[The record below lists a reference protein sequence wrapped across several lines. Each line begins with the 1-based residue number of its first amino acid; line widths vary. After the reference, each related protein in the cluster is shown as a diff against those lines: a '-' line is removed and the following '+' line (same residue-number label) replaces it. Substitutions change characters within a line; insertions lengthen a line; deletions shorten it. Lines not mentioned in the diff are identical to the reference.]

1 MAAPS
6 AFVSSFARHRR
17 LCPTP
22 SEPRVTRFQNV
33 ITPARPQG
41 QTRVAIARV
50 QPTNKRAALAPATP
64 FGVGMAHGMRPAA
77 AAFVTVVV
85 VASAA
90 SSFVAFS
97 RDRSATVAF
106 WILAGG
112 PTVLL
117 AAVAAVWAKSEE
129 YLWEWLAPK
138 WGDFSRGLLGAAGLF
153 GLAWAFARAVTPV
166 GSPREIW
173 LVSLYS
179 QIGDPRVLQLHAP
192 AVGAAIAVV
201 ALAEELLWRGTVTQL
216 IAERMGSR
224 SAWVWSAALYALVY

>member
-1 MAAPS
+1 
-6 AFVSSFARHRR
+6 
-17 LCPTP
+17 
-22 SEPRVTRFQNV
+22 
-33 ITPARPQG
+33 
-41 QTRVAIARV
+41 
-50 QPTNKRAALAPATP
+50 
-64 FGVGMAHGMRPAA
+64 MAHAMRPAA
-77 AAFVTVVV
+77 AAFVTVAV
-85 VASAA
+85 VASAVA
-90 SSFVAFS
+90 SFVAFS

-117 AAVAAVWAKSEE
+117 AAVAAVWAKRED

-138 WGDFSRGLLGAAGLF
+138 WGDFSRGLLGAAGFF

-192 AVGAAIAVV
+192 AVGAAIALV

-216 IAERMGSR
+216 IAERVGSR
-224 SAWVWSAALYALVY
+224 SAWVWSAALYALVYVPTMWALRTGAGINPLLVVAALAGGLLWGAMARAFGRLAPSILAHALFDWTVLMMFPLWGAGAHG

>member
-1 MAAPS
+1 
-6 AFVSSFARHRR
+6 
-17 LCPTP
+17 
-22 SEPRVTRFQNV
+22 
-33 ITPARPQG
+33 
-41 QTRVAIARV
+41 
-50 QPTNKRAALAPATP
+50 
-64 FGVGMAHGMRPAA
+64 MAHGMRPAA

-117 AAVAAVWAKSEE
+117 AAVAAVWAKSED

-153 GLAWAFARAVTPV
+153 GVAWAFARAVTPV

-224 SAWVWSAALYALVY
+224 SAWVWSAALYALVYVPTMWALRTGAGINPLLVVAALAGGLLWGGMARAFGRLAPSILAHALFDWTVLMMFPLWGAGAHG

>member
-1 MAAPS
+1 
-6 AFVSSFARHRR
+6 
-17 LCPTP
+17 
-22 SEPRVTRFQNV
+22 
-33 ITPARPQG
+33 
-41 QTRVAIARV
+41 
-50 QPTNKRAALAPATP
+50 
-64 FGVGMAHGMRPAA
+64 MAHGMRPAA
-77 AAFVTVVV
+77 AAFVTVAV

-117 AAVAAVWAKSEE
+117 AAVAAVWAKSED

-153 GLAWAFARAVTPV
+153 GVAWAFARAVTPV

-224 SAWVWSAALYALVY
+224 SAWVWSAALYALVYVPTMWALRTGAGINPLLVVAALAGGLLWGGMARAFGRLAPSILAHALFDWTVLMMFPLWGAGAHG

>member
-1 MAAPS
+1 
-6 AFVSSFARHRR
+6 
-17 LCPTP
+17 
-22 SEPRVTRFQNV
+22 
-33 ITPARPQG
+33 
-41 QTRVAIARV
+41 
-50 QPTNKRAALAPATP
+50 
-64 FGVGMAHGMRPAA
+64 MRPAA

-117 AAVAAVWAKSEE
+117 AAVAAVWAKSED

-224 SAWVWSAALYALVY
+224 SAWVWSAALYALVYVPTMWALRTGAGINPLLVVAALAGGLLWGGMARAFGRLAPSILAHALFDWTVLMMFPLWGAGAHG